1 MTEDYEVSSGNVF
14 ADLRLPNPGQEF
26 VRVELTLQ
34 ISALIASQGLTQKEA
49 GNLLGV
55 KQPVISS
62 LINRKPSSMSVGK
75 MMELLAALGQN
86 VEIRVGPAQSKANL
100 QKKPPKFGVANKGQ
114 VFVTNWSKKSRRAPN
129 IAKAVRTRAA

>member
-14 ADLRLPNPGQEF
+14 ADLRLPNPGQEL
-26 VRVELTLQ
+26 VRAELTLQ
-34 ISALIASQGLTQKEA
+34 ISALIAAQGLTQKEA

-75 MMELLAALGQN
+75 DE
-86 VEIRVGPAQSKANL
+86 R
-100 QKKPPKFGVANKGQ
+100 F
-114 VFVTNWSKKSRRAPN
+114 SRGL
-129 IAKAVRTRAA
+129 